1 MEENNIVEWNPG
13 NMLEVTLNE
22 PDDFLKIRETLTR
35 IGVASRKDNK
45 LYQSCHILHKQGRYF
60 IVHFKELFLLDGKKS
75 TAFRIFY
82 DAIDVVEQKVEE
94 ESALDVW
101 KKAVEN
107 VTPAVEVRSRRIGG
121 ATFQIPQ
128 PIRDARKLSMA
139 MKWMIG
145 FARKRNDKTM
155 SQKLASEIVAAYK
168 EEGAAF
174 KKKQDTHRMAEANK
188 AFSHFRF

>member
-1 MEENNIVEWNPG
+1 MV
-13 NMLEVTLNE
+13 
-22 PDDFLKIRETLTR
+22 
-35 IGVASRKDNK
+35 
-45 LYQSCHILHKQGRYF
+45 
-60 IVHFKELFLLDGKKS
+60 DGKKS

-82 DAIDVVEQKVEE
+82 DAMNVVEQKVEE

-107 VTPAVEVRSRRIGG
+107 ITPAVEVRSRRIGG

-145 FARKRNDKTM
+145 FARKRNDKSM
-155 SQKLASEIVAAYK
+155 SQKLASEILAAYK

>member
-1 MEENNIVEWNPG
+1 MRKSPAKKRRLLPDGKFNDIMVTQFVNN
-13 NMLEVTLNE
+13 MM
-22 PDDFLKIRETLTR
+22 
-35 IGVASRKDNK
+35 
-45 LYQSCHILHKQGRYF
+45 Y
-60 IVHFKELFLLDGKKS
+60 DGKKS
-75 TAFRIFY
+75 TAFKIFY
-82 DAIDVVEQKVEE
+82 DALAIVETRVED
-94 ESALDVW
+94 ESPLDVW
-101 KKAVEN
+101 KKAVQN

-139 MKWMIG
+139 MKWMIL
-145 FARKRNDKTM
+145 FARKRNDKSM
-155 SQKLASEIVAAYK
+155 SQKLAAEILAAYK

>member
-1 MEENNIVEWNPG
+1 MRKSPAKKRRMLPDAKFNDTMVTQFVNN
-13 NMLEVTLNE
+13 MM
-22 PDDFLKIRETLTR
+22 
-35 IGVASRKDNK
+35 
-45 LYQSCHILHKQGRYF
+45 
-60 IVHFKELFLLDGKKS
+60 LDGKKS
-75 TAFRIFY
+75 TAFKIFY
-82 DAIDVVEQKVEE
+82 DALETVETRVEDV
-94 ESALDVW
+94 SALDVW

-128 PIRDARKLSMA
+128 PIRDSRKLSMA

-145 FARKRNDKTM
+145 FARKRNDKSM
-155 SQKLASEIVAAYK
+155 SQKLAAEIVAAYK